1 MVTWDM
7 VPIMMMIIEVKAVL
21 TEYNNKSMT

>member
-1 MVTWDM
+1 MVL
-7 VPIMMMIIEVKAVL
+7 IMMMIIEVKAVL